1 MENEA
6 PTPRCLTALAKIRS
20 ILVALRDK
28 ADDQRFVMNKE
39 ARIKDIC
46 NMLHSLMDTCPD
58 LFDDVMIEWTKG
70 LDVLLDRDRT
80 GPTTTA

>member
-6 PTPRCLTALAKIRS
+6 PSSGCLAALAKIRS

-46 NMLHSLMDTCPD
+46 HMLHSLMDTCPD

-70 LDVLLDRDRT
+70 LDVLLERDRT
-80 GPTTTA
+80 GPSSTS